1 MTQTIE
7 EKREYAAKWRQK
19 NRDKIRAY
27 AKSYYWSSS
36 ETKNKSN
43 AASKSWYNRNAKRV
57 LERTAKYSE
66 NNIEKRNGWK
76 SYSIES
82 QLYYSAKSRAKHL
95 RLPFNITKEDIIVPS
110 CCPILGVEFT
120 KTKGPIRAL
129 NPSLDRIIP
138 EKGYV
143 KGNIA
148 VISLKANMLKNDMNL
163 EIARKLVSYL
173 ELYTY

>member
-1 MTQTIE
+1 MSQTPE

-43 AASKSWYNRNAKRV
+43 AASKSWYDRNAKKV
-57 LERTAKYSE
+57 LERTSNYSE
-66 NNIEKRNGWK
+66 NNKEKRTGWK
-76 SYSIES
+76 SYSIQS

-95 RLPFNITKEDIIVPS
+95 GLPFNIVKEDIIVPS
-110 CCPILGVEFT
+110 CCPILGVKFT
-120 KTKGPIRAL
+120 KEKGPTRSL
-129 NPSLDRIIP
+129 NPSLDRLIP

-148 VISLKANMLKNDMNL
+148 VISLKANMLKNDMSL
-163 EIARKLVSYL
+163 ETARKLVSYL
-173 ELYTY
+173 ELYTH